1 MATISITV
9 TDEQAA
15 VLPLRVLD
23 EFSGDKETVA
33 AYCQR
38 IIDSSAALGASQK
51 RQVDFDGLSDAA
63 KDTAI
68 VEGKKV

>member
-9 TDEQAA
+9 SDEQSSS
-15 VLPLRVLD
+15 LPLRTD
-23 EFSGDKETVA
+23 ADGEKETVA

-38 IIDSSAALGASQK
+38 ILNTAATLGASQK
-51 RQVDFDGLSDAA
+51 RQKEFDALSDAA

>member
-9 TDEQAA
+9 SDEQGAA
-15 VLPLRVLD
+15 LPLRKGAD
-23 EFSGDKETVA
+23 GEKETVTQ
-33 AYCQR
+33 YVQR
-38 IIDSSAALGASQK
+38 IIDHNAAREINAK
-51 RQVDFDGLSDAA
+51 RQRDFDGLSDAA

>member
-1 MATISITV
+1 MATESVTVRV

-15 VLPLRVLD
+15 VLPLRTTD
-23 EFSGDKETVA
+23 GNRETVA

-38 IIDSSAALGASQK
+38 ILNTAAALGARQK

-63 KDTAI
+63 KDKAI

>member
-15 VLPLRVLD
+15 ALPLRKD
-23 EFSGDKETVA
+23 EFSGDTETVA

-38 IIDSSAALGASQK
+38 ILNTAAALGARQK
-51 RQVDFDGLSDAA
+51 RQRDFDGLSDAA
-63 KDTAI
+63 KDRAI
-68 VEGKKV
+68 LAGKA

>member
-15 VLPLRVLD
+15 ALPLRTD
-23 EFSGDKETVA
+23 DDGDTETVA

-38 IIDSSAALGASQK
+38 ILNTAATLGARQK
-51 RQVDFDGLSDAA
+51 RQRDFDGLSDAA
-63 KDTAI
+63 KDRAI
-68 VEGKKV
+68 LAGKA

>member
-15 VLPLRVLD
+15 SLPLRTTD
-23 EFSGDKETVA
+23 GNRETVA

-38 IIDSSAALGASQK
+38 ILNTAAALGARQK

-63 KDTAI
+63 KDKAI